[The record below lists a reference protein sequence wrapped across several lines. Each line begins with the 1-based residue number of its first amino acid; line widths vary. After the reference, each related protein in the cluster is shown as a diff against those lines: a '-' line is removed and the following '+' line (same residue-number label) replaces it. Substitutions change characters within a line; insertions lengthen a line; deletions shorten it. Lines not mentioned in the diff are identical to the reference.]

1 MKNKPKVQN
10 LRQKEKKKREEG
22 KQMVKAQK
30 VIQKS
35 Q

>member
-10 LRQKEKKKREEG
+10 LRQKEKKREEG